1 MSTELTNKDY
11 IDILSFYKITIPK
24 SKRLIKKKAENII
37 SDKLCRCIKTVQQKL
52 INTSN
57 TSNTSNTTNNTKLS
71 EAKAI
76 GICTKT
82 IFNNKGFTRGQFKC
96 KKNRTV
102 KFRHTNKNKS
112 KK

>member
-37 SDKLCRCIKTVQQKL
+37 SDKLCRCIKTVQKKL
-52 INTSN
+52 INNSN
-57 TSNTSNTTNNTKLS
+57 IKLS

-76 GICTKT
+76 GICSKG
-82 IFNNKGFTRGQFKC
+82 IFNNKGFTRGKFKC

-102 KFRHTNKNKS
+102 KFRHTNKNK
-112 KK
+112 K

>member
-57 TSNTSNTTNNTKLS
+57 TSNNTKLS

>member
-11 IDILSFYKITIPK
+11 IDILSFYKLTIPK

-37 SDKLCRCIKTVQQKL
+37 SDKLCRCIKTVQKKL
-52 INTSN
+52 TNNTSN
-57 TSNTSNTTNNTKLS
+57 TNNSIKLP

-76 GICTKT
+76 GICTKA
-82 IFNNKGFTRGQFKC
+82 IFNNKGFTRGKFKC
-96 KKNRTV
+96 KKNTTV
-102 KFRHTNKNKS
+102 KFRHTNKNKN

>member
-11 IDILSFYKITIPK
+11 IDILSFYKLTIPK

-37 SDKLCRCIKTVQQKL
+37 SEKLCKCIKTVQQKL
-52 INTSN
+52 TNNTSN
-57 TSNTSNTTNNTKLS
+57 TSNTSKLS